1 MRNLSDQRRQ
11 KEEEGEKFF
20 FTPTSL
26 VFSLLALHYEK
37 LV

>member
-1 MRNLSDQRRQ
+1 MERRVH
-11 KEEEGEKFF
+11 KKFF

>member
-1 MRNLSDQRRQ
+1 MQIIWR
-11 KEEEGEKFF
+11 EKFF
-20 FTPTSL
+20 FTRTSL